1 MTDTRLSL
9 LLGFSCA
16 LTAIGLVAL
25 RPVGPSPVSPPTR
38 STVADPLALAAE
50 ILRRTD
56 RFASVGM
63 GFAGITSAQA
73 LAWRVIFQSPA
84 ADSVFNSLLIDGT
97 RPGQLY
103 GLAGLFLIDRP
114 RYIHAAAQQRALG
127 GEVATQFG
135 CVGSWQP
142 VSGIL
147 DQMDRGYWSREFL
160 SGREPTVWPQ

>member
-16 LTAIGLVAL
+16 LTATSFVAL
-25 RPVGPSPVSPPTR
+25 RPVRPSPVSPPTL
-38 STVADPLALAAE
+38 STVADPVALAAE

-73 LAWRVIFQSPA
+73 LAWRVVFQSPA
-84 ADSVFNSLLIDGT
+84 AESVFNSLLIHAT

-103 GLAGLFLIDRP
+103 GLAGLFLVDRP
-114 RYIHAAAQQRALG
+114 RYIH
-127 GEVATQFG
+127 
-135 CVGSWQP
+135 
-142 VSGIL
+142 
-147 DQMDRGYWSREFL
+147 
-160 SGREPTVWPQ
+160 